1 MGTLEFIPS
10 QQISHLAQGPFSSL
24 LTRAAQALGALKA
37 GDCAGRDFL
46 GWLHLPSETLPAQ
59 IQGIVELASRMRSSF
74 DTVVVVGIGGSYLG
88 AAALLEALADDGR
101 PGPEILFMG
110 QTLCPDYLLSTLR
123 RLRGRRFAV
132 VVISKSGT
140 TTEPAVSFR
149 LLLEALA
156 AEAEW
161 GEKRN
166 DFQIVAITDAR
177 RGALHDMAVKNGW
190 QRLVIPDDV
199 GGRFSV
205 LTPVGLLPLALG
217 GRDIEGLLNGARA
230 AEEQLLSAEADGN
243 IALQYAASRK
253 LLYDSGKR
261 VEFFSTYTPYLCGF
275 QEWLKQLFAE
285 SEGKRGKGILPA
297 SACFT
302 TDLHSLGQYIQ
313 EGERMLFETHIQVGV
328 GNPEAAALAFSPKE
342 GDDDGLNYLANRPI
356 AEINDIARA
365 ATVAAHEQGGVPCLQ
380 IRIPQ
385 RDAYWLGYT
394 IYFFELACAVSVL
407 LQGENPFNQP
417 GVEAYKRNMFALLGK
432 PGYEAA
438 QNPGN

>member
-10 QQISHLAQGPFSSL
+10 QQISHLARGQFASL
-24 LTRAAQALGALKA
+24 LGRATQALEALKTS
-37 GDCAGRDFL
+37 DCAGRDFL
-46 GWLHLPSETLPAQ
+46 GWLHLPSRTLPAQ
-59 IQGIVELASRMRSSF
+59 TQAIEELANRIRSAF
-74 DTVVVVGIGGSYLG
+74 DTVVIVGIGGSYLG
-88 AAALLEALADDGR
+88 AAALLEALANDGR
-101 PGPEILFMG
+101 PGPEIVFMG
-110 QTLCPDYLLSTLR
+110 QTLCPDYLQSTLH

-149 LLLEALA
+149 LLLEVLG
-156 AEAEW
+156 AEW
-161 GEKRN
+161 SEKRN
-166 DFQIVAITDAR
+166 DCQIVAITDAR

-217 GRDIEGLLNGARA
+217 GRDIEGLLNGAKA
-230 AEEQLLSAEADGN
+230 AEEQLLEAGADDN
-243 IALQYAASRK
+243 IALQYAAARK

-261 VEFFSTYTPYLCGF
+261 VEFFSTYTPYLRGF

-285 SEGKRGKGILPA
+285 SEGKNGKGILPA

-328 GNPEAAALAFSPKE
+328 GDREAAALAFSPKE
-342 GDDDGLNYLANRPI
+342 GDDDGLNYLAKRPI
-356 AEINDIARA
+356 AEINDVARA

-385 RDAYWLGYT
+385 RNAYWLGYT

-417 GVEAYKRNMFALLGK
+417 GVEAYKRNMFELLGK
-432 PGYEAA
+432 PGYGVV
-438 QNPGN
+438 QNPGQ

>member
-10 QQISHLAQGPFSSL
+10 QQISHLARGQFSSL
-24 LTRAAQALGALKA
+24 LGRATQALEALKTS
-37 GDCAGRDFL
+37 DCAGRDFL
-46 GWLHLPSETLPAQ
+46 GWLHLPSRTLPAQ
-59 IQGIVELASRMRSSF
+59 TQAIEELANRIRSAF
-74 DTVVVVGIGGSYLG
+74 DTVVIVGIGGSYLG
-88 AAALLEALADDGR
+88 AAALLEALANDGR
-101 PGPEILFMG
+101 PGPEIVFMG
-110 QTLCPDYLLSTLR
+110 QTLCPDYLQSTLH

-149 LLLEALA
+149 LLLEVLG
-156 AEAEW
+156 AEW
-161 GEKRN
+161 SEKRN
-166 DFQIVAITDAR
+166 DCQIVAITDAR

-217 GRDIEGLLNGARA
+217 GRDIEGLLNGAKA
-230 AEEQLLSAEADGN
+230 AEEQLLEAGADDN
-243 IALQYAASRK
+243 IALQYAAARK

-261 VEFFSTYTPYLCGF
+261 VEFFSTYTPYLRGF

-285 SEGKRGKGILPA
+285 SEGKNGKGILPA

-328 GNPEAAALAFSPKE
+328 GDREAAALAFSPKE
-342 GDDDGLNYLANRPI
+342 GDDDGLNYLAKRPI
-356 AEINDIARA
+356 AEINDVARA

-385 RDAYWLGYT
+385 RNAYWLGYT

-417 GVEAYKRNMFALLGK
+417 GVEAYKRNMFELLGK
-432 PGYEAA
+432 PGYGVV
-438 QNPGN
+438 QNPGQ

>member
-10 QQISHLAQGPFSSL
+10 QQISHLARGQFSSL
-24 LTRAAQALGALKA
+24 LGRATQALEALKT

-46 GWLHLPSETLPAQ
+46 GWLHLPSRTLPAQ
-59 IQGIVELASRMRSSF
+59 TQAIEELANRIRSAF
-74 DTVVVVGIGGSYLG
+74 DTVVIVGIGGSYLG
-88 AAALLEALADDGR
+88 AAALLEALVNDGR
-101 PGPEILFMG
+101 PEPEIVFMG
-110 QTLCPDYLLSTLR
+110 QTLCPDYLQSTLH

-149 LLLEALA
+149 LLLEVLG
-156 AEAEW
+156 AEW
-161 GEKRN
+161 SEKRN
-166 DFQIVAITDAR
+166 GCQIVAITDAR
-177 RGALHDMAVKNGW
+177 RGALHDMAEKNGW

-217 GRDIEGLLNGARA
+217 GRDIEGLLNGAKA
-230 AEEQLLSAEADGN
+230 AEEQLLAAGADDN
-243 IALQYAASRK
+243 IALQYAAARK

-261 VEFFSTYTPYLCGF
+261 VEFFSTYTPYLRGF

-285 SEGKRGKGILPA
+285 SEGKNGKGILPA

-313 EGERMLFETHIQVGV
+313 EGERMLFETHMQVGV
-328 GNPEAAALAFSPKE
+328 GDREAAALAFSPKE
-342 GDDDGLNYLANRPI
+342 GDDDGLNYLAKRPI
-356 AEINDIARA
+356 AEINDVARA

-385 RDAYWLGYT
+385 RNAYWLGYA

-432 PGYEAA
+432 PGYEAV
-438 QNPGN
+438 QNPEQ

>member
-10 QQISHLAQGPFSSL
+10 QQISRLARGQFASL
-24 LTRAAQALGALKA
+24 LGRATQALEALKA

-46 GWLHLPSETLPAQ
+46 GWLHLPSRTLPAQ
-59 IQGIVELASRMRSSF
+59 TQAIEELANRIRSAF
-74 DTVVVVGIGGSYLG
+74 DTVVIVGIGGSYLG
-88 AAALLEALADDGR
+88 AAALLEALANDGR
-101 PGPEILFMG
+101 PEPEIVFMG
-110 QTLCPDYLLSTLR
+110 QTLCPDYLQSTLH

-149 LLLEALA
+149 LLLEVLG
-156 AEAEW
+156 AEW
-161 GEKRN
+161 SEKRN
-166 DFQIVAITDAR
+166 DCQIVAITDAR

-205 LTPVGLLPLALG
+205 LPPVGLLPLALG
-217 GRDIEGLLNGARA
+217 GRDIEGLLNGAKA
-230 AEEQLLSAEADGN
+230 AEEQLLEAGADDN
-243 IALQYAASRK
+243 IALQYAAARK

-261 VEFFSTYTPYLCGF
+261 VEFFSTYTPYLRGF

-285 SEGKRGKGILPA
+285 SEGKNGKGILPA

-302 TDLHSLGQYIQ
+302 TDLQSLGQYIQ

-328 GNPEAAALAFSPKE
+328 GDREAAALAFSPKE
-342 GDDDGLNYLANRPI
+342 GDDDGLNYLAKRPI
-356 AEINDIARA
+356 AEINDVARA

-385 RDAYWLGYT
+385 RNAYWLGYT

-417 GVEAYKRNMFALLGK
+417 GVEAYKRNMFELLGK
-432 PGYEAA
+432 PGYGVV
-438 QNPGN
+438 QNPGQ

>member
-10 QQISHLAQGPFSSL
+10 QQISRLARGQFASL
-24 LTRAAQALGALKA
+24 LGRATQALEALKA

-46 GWLHLPSETLPAQ
+46 GWLHLPSRTLPAQ
-59 IQGIVELASRMRSSF
+59 TQAIEELANRIRSAF
-74 DTVVVVGIGGSYLG
+74 DTVVIVGIGGSYLG
-88 AAALLEALADDGR
+88 AAALLEALANDGR
-101 PGPEILFMG
+101 PEPEIVFMG
-110 QTLCPDYLLSTLR
+110 QTLCPDYLQSTLH

-149 LLLEALA
+149 LLLEVLGT
-156 AEAEW
+156 EW
-161 GEKRN
+161 SEKRN
-166 DFQIVAITDAR
+166 DCQIVAITDAR

-217 GRDIEGLLNGARA
+217 GRDIEGLLNGAKA
-230 AEEQLLSAEADGN
+230 AEEQLLEAGADDN
-243 IALQYAASRK
+243 IALQYAAARK

-261 VEFFSTYTPYLCGF
+261 VEFFSTYTPYLRGF

-285 SEGKRGKGILPA
+285 SEGKNGKGILPA

-328 GNPEAAALAFSPKE
+328 GDREAAALAFSPKE
-342 GDDDGLNYLANRPI
+342 GDDDGLNYLAKRPI
-356 AEINDIARA
+356 AEINDVARA

-385 RDAYWLGYT
+385 RNAYWLGYT

-417 GVEAYKRNMFALLGK
+417 GVEAYKRNMFELLGK
-432 PGYEAA
+432 PGYGVV
-438 QNPGN
+438 QNPGQ

>member
-10 QQISHLAQGPFSSL
+10 QQISRLARGQFASL
-24 LTRAAQALGALKA
+24 LGRATQALEALKA

-46 GWLHLPSETLPAQ
+46 GWLHLPSRTLPAQ
-59 IQGIVELASRMRSSF
+59 TQAIEELANRIRSAF
-74 DTVVVVGIGGSYLG
+74 DTVVIVGIGGSYLG
-88 AAALLEALADDGR
+88 AAALLEALANDGR
-101 PGPEILFMG
+101 PEPEIVFMG
-110 QTLCPDYLLSTLR
+110 QTLCPDYLQSTLH

-149 LLLEALA
+149 LLLEVLGT
-156 AEAEW
+156 EW
-161 GEKRN
+161 SEKRN
-166 DFQIVAITDAR
+166 DCQIVAITDAR

-217 GRDIEGLLNGARA
+217 GRDIEGLLNGAKA
-230 AEEQLLSAEADGN
+230 AEEQLLEAGADDN
-243 IALQYAASRK
+243 IALQYAAARN

-261 VEFFSTYTPYLCGF
+261 VEFFSTYTPYLRGF

-285 SEGKRGKGILPA
+285 SEGKNGKGILPA

-328 GNPEAAALAFSPKE
+328 GDREAAALAFSPKE
-342 GDDDGLNYLANRPI
+342 GDDDGLNYLAKRPI
-356 AEINDIARA
+356 AEINDVARA

-385 RDAYWLGYT
+385 RNAYWLGYT

-407 LQGENPFNQP
+407 LEGENPFNQP
-417 GVEAYKRNMFALLGK
+417 GVEAYKRNMFELLGK
-432 PGYEAA
+432 PGYGVV
-438 QNPGN
+438 QNPGQ

>member
-1 MGTLEFIPS
+1 MGTLEFILS
-10 QQISHLAQGPFSSL
+10 QQISRLARGQFASL
-24 LTRAAQALGALKA
+24 LGRATQALEALKA

-46 GWLHLPSETLPAQ
+46 GWLHLPSRTLPAQ
-59 IQGIVELASRMRSSF
+59 TQAIEELANRIRSAF
-74 DTVVVVGIGGSYLG
+74 DTVVIVGIGGSYLG
-88 AAALLEALADDGR
+88 AAALLEALANDGR
-101 PGPEILFMG
+101 PEPEIVFMG
-110 QTLCPDYLLSTLR
+110 QTLCPDYLQSTLH

-149 LLLEALA
+149 LLLEVLG
-156 AEAEW
+156 AEW
-161 GEKRN
+161 SEKRN
-166 DFQIVAITDAR
+166 DCQIVAITDAR

-217 GRDIEGLLNGARA
+217 GRDIEGLLNGAKA
-230 AEEQLLSAEADGN
+230 AEEQLLEAGADDN
-243 IALQYAASRK
+243 IALQYAAARK

-261 VEFFSTYTPYLCGF
+261 VEFFSTYTPYLRGF

-285 SEGKRGKGILPA
+285 SEGKNGKGILPA

-328 GNPEAAALAFSPKE
+328 GDREAAALAFSPKE
-342 GDDDGLNYLANRPI
+342 GDDDGLNYLAKRPI
-356 AEINDIARA
+356 AEINDVARA

-385 RDAYWLGYT
+385 RNAYWLGYT

-417 GVEAYKRNMFALLGK
+417 GVEAYKRNMFELLGK
-432 PGYEAA
+432 PGYGVV
-438 QNPGN
+438 QNPGQ

>member
-10 QQISHLAQGPFSSL
+10 QQISRLARGQFASL
-24 LTRAAQALGALKA
+24 LGRATQALEALKA

-46 GWLHLPSETLPAQ
+46 GWLHLPSRTLPAQ
-59 IQGIVELASRMRSSF
+59 TQAIEELANRIRSAF
-74 DTVVVVGIGGSYLG
+74 DTVVIVGIGGSYLG
-88 AAALLEALADDGR
+88 AAALLEALANDGR
-101 PGPEILFMG
+101 PEPEIVFMG
-110 QTLCPDYLLSTLR
+110 QTLCPDYLQSTLH

-149 LLLEALA
+149 LLLEVLG
-156 AEAEW
+156 AEW
-161 GEKRN
+161 SEKRN
-166 DFQIVAITDAR
+166 DCQIVAITDAR

-217 GRDIEGLLNGARA
+217 GRDIEGLLNGAKA
-230 AEEQLLSAEADGN
+230 AEEQLLEAGADDN
-243 IALQYAASRK
+243 IALQYAAARK

-261 VEFFSTYTPYLCGF
+261 VEFFSTYTPYLRGF

-285 SEGKRGKGILPA
+285 SEGKNGKGILPA

-328 GNPEAAALAFSPKE
+328 GDREAAALAFSPKE
-342 GDDDGLNYLANRPI
+342 GDDDGLNYLAKRPI
-356 AEINDIARA
+356 AEINDVARA

-385 RDAYWLGYT
+385 RNAYWLGYT

-417 GVEAYKRNMFALLGK
+417 GVEAYKRNMFELLGK
-432 PGYEAA
+432 PGYGVV
-438 QNPGN
+438 QNPGQ

>member
-10 QQISHLAQGPFSSL
+10 QQIFHLARGQFSSL
-24 LTRAAQALGALKA
+24 LGRATQALEALKT

-46 GWLHLPSETLPAQ
+46 GWLHLPSRTLPAQ
-59 IQGIVELASRMRSSF
+59 TQAIEELANRIRSAF
-74 DTVVVVGIGGSYLG
+74 DTVVIVGIGGSYLG
-88 AAALLEALADDGR
+88 AAALLEALANDGR
-101 PGPEILFMG
+101 PGPEIVFMG
-110 QTLCPDYLLSTLR
+110 QTLCPDYLQSTLH

-149 LLLEALA
+149 LLLEVLG
-156 AEAEW
+156 AEW
-161 GEKRN
+161 SEKRN
-166 DFQIVAITDAR
+166 DCQIVAITDAR

-217 GRDIEGLLNGARA
+217 GRDIEGLLNGAKA
-230 AEEQLLSAEADGN
+230 AEEQLLEAGADDN
-243 IALQYAASRK
+243 IALQYAAARK

-261 VEFFSTYTPYLCGF
+261 VEFFSTYTPYLRGF

-285 SEGKRGKGILPA
+285 SEGKNGKGILPA

-328 GNPEAAALAFSPKE
+328 GDRETAALAFSPKE
-342 GDDDGLNYLANRPI
+342 GDDDGLNYLAKRPI
-356 AEINDIARA
+356 AEINDVARA

-385 RDAYWLGYT
+385 RNAYWLGYT

-417 GVEAYKRNMFALLGK
+417 GVEAYKRNMFELLGK
-432 PGYEAA
+432 PGYGVV
-438 QNPGN
+438 QNPGQ